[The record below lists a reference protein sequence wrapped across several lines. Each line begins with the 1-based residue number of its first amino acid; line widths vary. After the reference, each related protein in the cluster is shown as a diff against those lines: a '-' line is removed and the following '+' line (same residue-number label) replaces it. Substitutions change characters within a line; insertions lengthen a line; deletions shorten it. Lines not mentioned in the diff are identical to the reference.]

1 MNQAYDDQYTTHQ
14 QFDEEGMTIRELL
27 QIFRKRFFWFILGLV
42 LVLGGAVG
50 YLFWATPLYESQ
62 VSVLVSPIQNSS
74 SIDSLLSVTS
84 SGAKIA
90 TEVELITSRSNINE
104 ALARLD
110 LTKYE
115 NDEGESYAM
124 DIAFPNSVR
133 EKISVTTVKDT
144 NIVRISVTDANR
156 FFARDFANVL
166 AESYDNMLTSIARN
180 SKTAQRTFI
189 ESQIPI
195 NDQALKEAN
204 DKLGDFKERSEIIQ
218 LSDKSSLLVNQISY
232 YDLRLEPLRLQL
244 EEAYIGLRSH
254 EPLITASGGTTSEG
268 LLATIESDEE
278 ITKKLGELESWMLE
292 LAMYESLPTNLGQG
306 ALSEGTLA
314 RIFTINNAIDTT
326 KKSLLNRVR
335 KLIECCYIDSLAQD
349 ITQILT
355 TRVSIDILQSRA
367 EVFEEELSHLPV
379 LERTLSELM
388 RDVQISEAIGLKL
401 REMLEEIKL
410 LEASVSG
417 NVKVIDTANLPIRPV
432 SPNSLLILAVA
443 LLLGS
448 AIGLLLALLVES
460 LDLSIQDEEQVQRVV
475 GRNVPMLGWVPIMK
489 THQKDVYPMFIVR
502 NHPNSFEAE
511 RLKLIANMIYSMNDK
526 KVFSITSSA
535 MAEGKSMIVAN
546 ISLALAQLGNKVL
559 VVDGDL
565 RLPSM
570 ERFFRLEHQKVG
582 LVDVVTSGVSME
594 DCIVQPLEDV
604 NTLHLLPAGSS
615 PLVPAA
621 IFSNPRYISWMKAL
635 SKVYDY
641 IIIDV
646 PPLDAASE
654 LLAIAKHVDG
664 LIITVRAGVTS
675 RNALRDLLESL
686 RNANIQLAGFVFNG
700 VMPSKHSRYGSSY
713 GYSTYYRKGSYS
725 KAERKYRYFPRRR
738 TASWY
743 RKRYKRDVRV
753 RGKLPSLFTPV
764 RAFGPHA
771 ALMSLKDMD
780 EKING
785 KSEEKLIFTS
795 VALQKD
801 TVSNPKEMDG
811 KRNEKNEEKPI
822 FTPTI
827 SKDTP
832 KPFVTESKTIDFLST
847 IEGDEAARGKK

>member
-1 MNQAYDDQYTTHQ
+1 MNQAYDDQYTVHQ

-27 QIFRKRFFWFILGLV
+27 SIFRKRFFWFLLGLV
-42 LVLGGAVG
+42 LVSGAAVG

-62 VSVLVSPIQNSS
+62 VSVLVNPIQNSS

-110 LTKYE
+110 LTRYE

-124 DIAFPNSVR
+124 NIAFPNSVK

-166 AESYDNMLTSIARN
+166 AESYDSMLTSIARN

-195 NDQALKEAN
+195 NDQALREAN
-204 DKLGDFKERSEIIQ
+204 DRLGDFKERSEIIQ

-232 YDLRLEPLRLQL
+232 YDLRLEPLKLQL
-244 EEAYIGLRSH
+244 EEAYIGFRSH
-254 EPLITASGGTTSEG
+254 EPFIAASGTTSDQ
-268 LLATIESDEE
+268 LLTMIRSDEE
-278 ITKKLGELESWMLE
+278 ISKKLSELESWLLE

-335 KLIECCYIDSLAQD
+335 KLIECCYIDSLAQN
-349 ITQILT
+349 IAQILT
-355 TRVSIDILQSRA
+355 TGVSIDILQGRA
-367 EVFEEELSHLPV
+367 AVFEEELSRLPL
-379 LERTLSELM
+379 LERTLSELL

-417 NVKVIDTANLPIRPV
+417 NVKVIDTANLPLKPV

-460 LDLSIQDEEQVQRVV
+460 LDTSIQNEEQVQRIV
-475 GRNVPMLGWVPIMK
+475 GRNAPMLGWVPIMK
-489 THQKDVYPMFIVR
+489 TYQKDVYPMFMVR
-502 NHPNSFEAE
+502 THPNSFEAE
-511 RLKLIANMIYSMNDK
+511 RLKLIANMIYSMDGK
-526 KVFSITSSA
+526 KVFSITSSS

-570 ERFFRLEHQKVG
+570 ERFFRLEHQSVG
-582 LVDVVTSGVSME
+582 LVDAVTSGVSLE

-604 NTLHLLPAGSS
+604 STLHLLPAGSS

-621 IFSNPRYISWMKAL
+621 IFSNPRYISWTKRL
-635 SKVYDY
+635 SNIYDY
-641 IIIDV
+641 IIIDA

-675 RNALRDLLESL
+675 RIALRDLLESL
-686 RNANIQLAGFVFNG
+686 INANVQLAGFVFNG
-700 VMPSKHSRYGSSY
+700 VMPSKHSRYGTY
-713 GYSTYYRKGSYS
+713 GYSVSYKMGKTERKFG
-725 KAERKYRYFPRRR
+725 RKYRYLPRRR

-743 RKRYKRDVRV
+743 RKRYKQDVKV
-753 RGKLPSLFTPV
+753 RGKLPALFTPV

-771 ALMSLKDMD
+771 PYMSLKEME
-780 EKING
+780 EKDNG
-785 KSEEKLIFTS
+785 NGEEKLIFKP
-795 VALQKD
+795 V
-801 TVSNPKEMDG
+801 VSGDAGSRSKELAE
-811 KRNEKNEEKPI
+811 KRDETGEEKPV
-822 FTPTI
+822 FTPAAF
-827 SKDTP
+827 KDTP
-832 KPFVTESKTIDFLST
+832 KHPMTEDKVIDFLSA

>member
-1 MNQAYDDQYTTHQ
+1 MNQAYDDQYTMHPQ
-14 QFDEEGMTIRELL
+14 YDEEGMTIRELL
-27 QIFRKRFFWFILGLV
+27 SIFRKRFFWFLLGLV
-42 LVLGGAVG
+42 LVSGAAVG

-62 VSVLVSPIQNSS
+62 VSVLVNPIQTSS

-104 ALARLD
+104 ALGRLD
-110 LTKYE
+110 LAMYE
-115 NDEGESYAM
+115 NAEGESYAA
-124 DIAFPNSVR
+124 ISTFPGSVK
-133 EKISVTTVKDT
+133 EKISITTVKDT

-166 AESYDNMLTSIARN
+166 ADSYDSMLTLIARN

-195 NDQALKEAN
+195 NDQALREAN
-204 DKLGDFKERSEIIQ
+204 DRLGDFKERSEIIQ

-232 YDLRLEPLRLQL
+232 YDLRLEPLKLQL
-244 EEAYIGLRSH
+244 EEAYIGFRSH
-254 EPLITASGGTTSEG
+254 EQLIAAAGTTSEG
-268 LLATIESDEE
+268 LLETIRGDGE
-278 ITKKLGELESWMLE
+278 IAKKLGELESWLLE

-314 RIFTINNAIDTT
+314 RIFTINSAIDTT
-326 KKSLLNRVR
+326 KKSLLSRVR
-335 KLIECCYIDSLAQD
+335 KLIECCYIDSLAQN

-355 TRVSIDILQSRA
+355 TTVSIDILQSRA
-367 EVFEEELSHLPV
+367 AVFEEELSRLPL
-379 LERTLSELM
+379 LERTLSELL

-417 NVKVIDTANLPIRPV
+417 NVKVIDTANLPLKPV

-460 LDLSIQDEEQVQRVV
+460 LDTSIQSEEQVQRIV
-475 GRNVPMLGWVPIMK
+475 GRNAPMLGWVPIMK
-489 THQKDVYPMFIVR
+489 TYQKDVYPMFMVR
-502 NHPNSFEAE
+502 THPNSFEAE
-511 RLKLIANMIYSMNDK
+511 RLKLIANMIYSMDGK
-526 KVFSITSSA
+526 KVFSITSSS

-570 ERFFRLEHQKVG
+570 ERFFRLERQSVG
-582 LVDVVTSGVSME
+582 LVDVVTGGVSLE
-594 DCIVQPLEDV
+594 DCIVQPLEEV
-604 NTLHLLPAGSS
+604 TTLHLLPAGSS

-621 IFSNPRYISWMKAL
+621 IFSNPKYISWMKAL
-635 SKVYDY
+635 SKIYDY
-641 IIIDV
+641 IIIDA

-675 RNALRDLLESL
+675 RIALRDLLESL
-686 RNANIQLAGFVFNG
+686 INANVQLAGFVFNG
-700 VMPSKHSRYGSSY
+700 VMPSKHSRYGTY
-713 GYSTYYRKGSYS
+713 GYSVSYKMGKGEQ
-725 KAERKYRYFPRRR
+725 KFGRKYRYLPRRR

-743 RKRYKRDVRV
+743 RKRYKQDVKI
-753 RGKLPSLFTPV
+753 RGKLSALFTPV

-771 ALMSLKDMD
+771 PYMNLKDMK

-785 KSEEKLIFTS
+785 TGEEDLIFAPASSRDAAKEMEEKRTGTNGES
-795 VALQKD
+795 VIVAPV
-801 TVSNPKEMDG
+801 VSKEA
-811 KRNEKNEEKPI
+811 
-822 FTPTI
+822 
-827 SKDTP
+827 P
-832 KPFVTESKTIDFLST
+832 KPSTARPGTTDYLSF
-847 IEGDEAARGKK
+847 IEEDEAARGKK

>member
-1 MNQAYDDQYTTHQ
+1 MNQAYDDQYTAHP

-27 QIFRKRFFWFILGLV
+27 SIFRKRFFWFLLGLV
-42 LVLGGAVG
+42 LVSGAAIG

-62 VSVLVSPIQNSS
+62 VSVLVNPIQNSS

-90 TEVELITSRSNINE
+90 TEVELITSRSNITD
-104 ALARLD
+104 ALGRLD

-115 NDEGESYAM
+115 NAEGESYAEV
-124 DIAFPNSVR
+124 IAFPGSVK

-144 NIVRISVTDANR
+144 NIVRISVTDADR

-166 AESYDNMLTSIARN
+166 AESYDSMLTSIARN

-195 NDQALKEAN
+195 NDQALREAN

-244 EEAYIGLRSH
+244 EEAHIGLRSH
-254 EPLITASGGTTSEG
+254 ESFIAAGGTTSER
-268 LLATIESDEE
+268 LLERVREDEE
-278 ITKKLGELESWMLE
+278 IVKKLGELESWLLE

-306 ALSEGTLA
+306 ALSEGTLT

-335 KLIECCYIDSLAQD
+335 KLIECCYIDSLAQN

-355 TRVSIDILQSRA
+355 TGVSIDILQSRA
-367 EVFEEELSHLPV
+367 EVFEEELSRLPV

-417 NVKVIDTANLPIRPV
+417 NVKVIDTANLPLKPV

-460 LDLSIQDEEQVQRVV
+460 LDTSIQSEEQVQRIV
-475 GRNVPMLGWVPIMK
+475 GRSVPMLGWVPIMK
-489 THQKDVYPMFIVR
+489 THQKDMYPMFMVR
-502 NHPNSFEAE
+502 THPNSFEAE

-526 KVFSITSSA
+526 RVFSITSSA
-535 MAEGKSMIVAN
+535 PAEGKSMIVAN
-546 ISLALAQLGNKVL
+546 TAFALAQLGNKVL

-570 ERFFRLEHQKVG
+570 ERFFRLEHRKIG
-582 LVDVVTSGVSME
+582 LVDMVTGGVSIE

-604 NTLHLLPAGSS
+604 GTLHLLPAGSV

-621 IFSNPRYISWMKAL
+621 IFSNPRYINGIETL
-635 SKVYDY
+635 SGIYDY
-641 IIIDV
+641 IIIDA

-654 LLAIAKHVDG
+654 LLAIAKRVDG
-664 LIITVRAGVTS
+664 LIVTVRAGVTN
-675 RNALRDLLESL
+675 RNALGELLESL
-686 RNANIQLAGFVFNG
+686 RNANVQIAGFVFNG
-700 VMPSKHSRYGSSY
+700 VMPTKHSRYGSY
-713 GYSTYYRKGSYS
+713 GYSVSYKMGKS
-725 KAERKYRYFPRRR
+725 ERRFGRKYRYLPRKR

-743 RKRYKRDVRV
+743 RKRYKQDVKV
-753 RGKLPSLFTPV
+753 RGKLPALFNPV
-764 RAFGPHA
+764 LAFGPHA
-771 ALMSLKDMD
+771 PYMNL
-780 EKING
+780 
-785 KSEEKLIFTS
+785 
-795 VALQKD
+795 
-801 TVSNPKEMDG
+801 KEMAE
-811 KRNEKNEEKPI
+811 RNGETGEERIVSTQAFSNDAPDEMKEMPHDRGGESPI
-822 FTPTI
+822 SAP
-827 SKDTP
+827 SAVKEPPASEDAM
-832 KPFVTESKTIDFLST
+832 IDFLSM
-847 IEGDEAARGKK
+847 IEEDEASRGKK